1 MTEKTLELQLEQAAE
16 NFQTMLQYLLDNQ
29 LQIQQWTETLIQ
41 EQAKQWKT
49 LNEQVQNLQQKS
61 YEQFQEMVK
70 LMNEVKPAIT
80 QEAYEQTW
88 KKLFDQ
94 FAPFQSLWSNVNQNP
109 YQQFFQTMNT
119 LTNQQQQ
126 FFQQYF
132 GQPFNNT
139 SFTDWTNLF
148 QQFQKSQE
156 DWFKQLQEMSF
167 TKF

>member
-29 LQIQQWTETLIQ
+29 LQIQQWTENLFQ

-80 QEAYEQTW
+80 PEAYEQTW

-119 LTNQQQQ
+119 MTNQQQQ

-132 GQPFNNT
+132 GQPYNNA
-139 SFTDWTNLF
+139 SIAGWTNLF
-148 QQFQKSQE
+148 QQFQKNQE